1 MEKPNIKIY
10 TIANG
15 WLVEMKSYWED
26 EPDKLRWVQEA
37 FIYNDDQEEIKAQKS
52 RCKALRDMF
61 YFVKENG
68 LEEFYQ
74 KHNTWNTV
82 INLEKDA
89 EIIEE

>member
-37 FIYNDDQEEIKAQKS
+37 FIYNDDQEEI
-52 RCKALRDMF
+52 
-61 YFVKENG
+61 
-68 LEEFYQ
+68 
-74 KHNTWNTV
+74 
-82 INLEKDA
+82 
-89 EIIEE
+89 

>member
-1 MEKPNIKIY
+1 MNNKI
-10 TIANG
+10 
-15 WLVEMKSYWED
+15 
-26 EPDKLRWVQEA
+26 
-37 FIYNDDQEEIKAQKS
+37 
-52 RCKALRDMF
+52 